1 MTYDEFQKF
10 MFNLPKAGGS
20 QGGSHMPRQR
30 VQIGEINLS
39 IQADKFKYCSPR
51 ENGLSEYEDWE
62 IGYPS
67 EPIPELIEFAE
78 SDQYTDTVYGYV
90 PTSVILEIITRLGG
104 IKEYQLTTANQ

>member
-1 MTYDEFQKF
+1 MTYDEFQEF
-10 MFNLPKAGGS
+10 MYNLPKKE
-20 QGGSHMPRQR
+20 GSHTRQR

-51 ENGLSEYEDWE
+51 ENGLREYEDWE

-90 PTSVILEIITRLGG
+90 PTWVILKIITRLGG
-104 IKEYQLTTANQ
+104 IKEYKLTTANQ

>member
-1 MTYDEFQKF
+1 MTYDEFQEF
-10 MFNLPKAGGS
+10 MYNLPKK
-20 QGGSHMPRQR
+20 GGSHTRQR

-67 EPIPELIEFAE
+67 EPIPELIQFAE

-90 PTSVILEIITRLGG
+90 PTWVILKIITRLGG
-104 IKEYQLTTANQ
+104 IKEYQKRTEETQ